1 MTEYVTTNIRLP
13 KALYREI
20 KHRALEEEKS
30 LAQIIRESVMRYLA
44 APEVVESRMDEA
56 EAVDDWENDP
66 LWLIGT
72 DPVMADVTDASD
84 NHDLYLYGP
93 LSETAR
99 AEIKE

>member
-13 KALYREI
+13 KDLYRRA
-20 KHRALEEEKS
+20 KRRALEDEKS
-30 LAQIIRESVMRYLA
+30 LAQIIRESIVEYLA
-44 APEVVESRMDEA
+44 EPQVA
-56 EAVDDWENDP
+56 EQKSLAEDTPIDWENDP

-72 DPVMADVTDASD
+72 DPVMADVTDASV

-93 LSETAR
+93 LSEAAK

>member
-1 MTEYVTTNIRLP
+1 MTEYVTTNIRLS
-13 KALYREI
+13 KDLYRQA
-20 KHRALEEEKS
+20 KRRALDEEKS
-30 LAQIIRESVMRYLA
+30 LAQIVRESIAEYLA
-44 APEVVESRMDEA
+44 EPQISDPESLA
-56 EAVDDWENDP
+56 EDASLDWENDP

-72 DPVMADVTDASD
+72 DPVMADVTDASV

>member
-13 KALYREI
+13 KDLYREI

-30 LAQIIRESVMRYLA
+30 LAQIIRESVMQYLA
-44 APEVVESRMDEA
+44 APEVAESRSEGA

-72 DPVMADVTDASD
+72 DPVMADVTDASV

-99 AEIKE
+99 AEVKE

>member
-13 KALYREI
+13 KDLYREI
-20 KHRALEEEKS
+20 KRRALEDEKS
-30 LAQIIRESVMRYLA
+30 LAQVIRESVVQYLTTPA
-44 APEVVESRMDEA
+44 GVLSRSEELVMT
-56 EAVDDWENDP
+56 DDWENDP

-72 DPVMADVTDASD
+72 DPVMAEVTDASV

-93 LSETAR
+93 LSEAAQ

>member
-1 MTEYVTTNIRLP
+1 MTEYVTTNIRLS
-13 KALYREI
+13 KDLYREI

-30 LAQIIRESVMRYLA
+30 LAQIIRESVMQYLA
-44 APEVVESRMDEA
+44 APEVAESRTEEA

-72 DPVMADVTDASD
+72 DPVMADVTDASV

>member
-13 KALYREI
+13 KDLYREI
-20 KHRALEEEKS
+20 KLRALEEEKS
-30 LAQIIRESVMRYLA
+30 LAQIIRESVMQYLA
-44 APEVVESRMDEA
+44 APEVA
-56 EAVDDWENDP
+56 EPRTEGAAAVDDWENDP

-72 DPVMADVTDASD
+72 DPVMADVTDASV

>member
-13 KALYREI
+13 KDLYREI

-30 LAQIIRESVMRYLA
+30 LAQIIRESVMQYLA
-44 APEVVESRMDEA
+44 APEVAESRTEEA
-56 EAVDDWENDP
+56 EAADDWENDP

-72 DPVMADVTDASD
+72 DPVMADVTDASV
-84 NHDLYLYGP
+84 NHDLYLYGL

>member
-13 KALYREI
+13 KDIYREI

-30 LAQIIRESVMRYLA
+30 LAQIIRESVMQYLA
-44 APEVVESRMDEA
+44 APEVAESREEEA

-66 LWLIGT
+66 LWLIGADAT
-72 DPVMADVTDASD
+72 VADVTDGSV

-93 LSETAR
+93 LSEAAR
-99 AEIKE
+99 AEIKD

>member
-13 KALYREI
+13 KDVYREI

-30 LAQIIRESVMRYLA
+30 LAQIIRESVMQYLA
-44 APEVVESRMDEA
+44 APEVAESRSEEA

-72 DPVMADVTDASD
+72 DATVADVTDGSV
-84 NHDLYLYGP
+84 NHDFYLYGP
-93 LSETAR
+93 LSEAAR

>member
-13 KALYREI
+13 KEVYREI
-20 KHRALEEEKS
+20 KRRALEEEKS
-30 LAQIIRESVMRYLA
+30 LAQVIRESVVQYLT
-44 APEVVESRMDEA
+44 APVGVMSRSEEPVMT
-56 EAVDDWENDP
+56 DDWENDP

-72 DPVMADVTDASD
+72 DPVMADVTDASV

-93 LSETAR
+93 LSEAAR

>member
-13 KALYREI
+13 KDVYREI
-20 KHRALEEEKS
+20 KRRALEEEKS
-30 LAQIIRESVMRYLA
+30 LAQVIRESVAQYLT
-44 APEVVESRMDEA
+44 APAGVLSHSEEPVMT
-56 EAVDDWENDP
+56 DDWENDP

-72 DPVMADVTDASD
+72 DATIADVTDGSV

-99 AEIKE
+99 AEIKD